1 MQNYLI
7 RKVHFLAL
15 EVVLVQA
22 HLQVEDQVV
31 EVLLEEVDR
40 NSKVAC
46 SMMMILNFPK
56 MLEMLAHYY
65 LSY

>member
-1 MQNYLI
+1 VQNYLI

-46 SMMMILNFPK
+46 SMMMILNFPR
-56 MLEMLAHYY
+56 MLEMLAHCY
-65 LSY
+65 LNY